1 MFSNFIFI
9 NKKEK
14 KLKDIYKN
22 TTIKL
27 LYSTRFLFY
36 YFTIVQEKSF
46 SIYIF
51 KTDFFNQLKK
61 K

>member
-1 MFSNFIFI
+1 MFSNFIFK
-9 NKKEK
+9 N
-14 KLKDIYKN
+14 KN

-27 LYSTRFLFY
+27 LYSTRFLFLFFY
-36 YFTIVQEKSF
+36 FLKFDSFTIVQEKSF
-46 SIYIF
+46 SIYVF